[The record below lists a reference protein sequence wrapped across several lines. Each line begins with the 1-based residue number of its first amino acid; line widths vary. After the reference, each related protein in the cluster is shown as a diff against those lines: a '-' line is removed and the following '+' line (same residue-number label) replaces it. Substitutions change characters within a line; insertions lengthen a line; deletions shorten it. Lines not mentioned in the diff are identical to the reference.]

1 MLQRTLSNGVLQGS
15 AYEAL
20 SQGDPEYG
28 VKRRNYAVLLKG
40 PTSLF
45 MAVAC
50 FAFEACFL
58 SDKHHSLLDVNARF
72 ALKL

>member
-1 MLQRTLSNGVLQGS
+1 MITQERVLQGS

-28 VKRRNYAVLLKG
+28 VKRRSHAVLLKG

-50 FAFEACFL
+50 FAFEACCL
-58 SDKHHSLLDVNARF
+58 SDKHNSLLDVNARS